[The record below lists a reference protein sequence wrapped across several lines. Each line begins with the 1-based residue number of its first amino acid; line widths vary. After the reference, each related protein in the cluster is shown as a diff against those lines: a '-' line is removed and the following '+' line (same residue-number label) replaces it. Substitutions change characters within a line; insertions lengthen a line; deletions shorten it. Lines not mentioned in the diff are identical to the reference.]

1 MSVSIPN
8 SVKEIGS
15 YAFNGCN
22 ALISVSIP
30 DSVTEIGSGTF
41 YECSALTSLTIP
53 NSVKEIG
60 NEAFYGCSS
69 LESISLSDS
78 LQTIHY
84 ALFRNCKSLKALV
97 LPGSIQHI
105 EQQLNRRQSSYT
117 FDNCESLKNLSIL
130 NSTDSL
136 SVGYVNEYFN
146 GSDYEDIYK
155 PSDWYSWTDKIE
167 TLFIDRSL
175 EKNIPVPNLQKL
187 ELGESIKTV
196 QIENF
201 SSLEKLNTIE
211 SHALVP
217 PVLEG
222 VSNTQFSTVSVSV
235 PAEALDAYKADPVW
249 GQFWNLQS
257 SGVDNLKAE
266 ANTIFEIGRYDI
278 NGRSVSEDYSGLVIV
293 RFSDGSHKKML
304 NR

>member
-8 SVKEIGS
+8 SVKENGS

-22 ALISVSIP
+22 ALTSVSIP
-30 DSVTEIGSGTF
+30 DSVTEIGSGAF

-105 EQQLNRRQSSYT
+105 EQQLNRRHSSYT
-117 FDNCESLKNLSIL
+117 FDNCESLTNLSIL

-175 EKNIPVPNLQKL
+175 EKNIPVSNLKKL
-187 ELGESIKTV
+187 ELGESIKEV
-196 QIENF
+196 QIANF

-235 PAEALDAYKADPVW
+235 PAEAFDAYKADPVW

-266 ANTIFEIGRYDI
+266 TNTIFEIGRYDI

-293 RFSDGSHKKML
+293 RFSDGSHKKMR

>member
-1 MSVSIPN
+1 M
-8 SVKEIGS
+8 KEIG
-15 YAFNGCN
+15 
-22 ALISVSIP
+22 
-30 DSVTEIGSGTF
+30 D
-41 YECSALTSLTIP
+41 
-53 NSVKEIG
+53 
-60 NEAFYGCSS
+60 EAFYGCSS

-84 ALFRNCKSLKALV
+84 ALFENCKNLKALV

-105 EQQLNRRQSSYT
+105 EQYYKDSSDELSSFT
-117 FDNCESLKNLSIL
+117 FDNCESLTNLSIL

-136 SVGYVNEYFN
+136 SVGYLNEYFN
-146 GSDYEDIYK
+146 ESDYEDIYK

-278 NGRSVSEDYSGLVIV
+278 NGRYVSEDYSGLIIV